1 LARAVPRDIDLA
13 WEALKGAESPRIH
26 VFINTSDIQMAHQL
40 RRGRDEVLEQAAAM
54 VAHAA
59 GYCSDVEFSP
69 MDATRSDRE
78 FLCLMIEKAIDA
90 GATVINVPDSVGYA
104 IPEET
109 AGMFDEIFERVPNID
124 KARLSFHGQNDL
136 GLCTANTLTAI
147 QHGVRQV
154 EVTINGIG
162 ERAGNTSLEE
172 VVMALKTRADFLPYH
187 CDVDTTELWAA
198 SQLVQRLSGMPV
210 QFNKAVVGRNAFRH
224 GSGIHQDGILKM
236 RETWEIMDP
245 KDIGVPGGSQLVMGK
260 LSGRHAFFEHVRE
273 LGYKASDETLMNA
286 FRVFKQVADRK
297 AAMTDDDI
305 ALVMTKAGANLDG
318 SPTPRIRA

>member
-1 LARAVPRDIDLA
+1 
-13 WEALKGAESPRIH
+13 
-26 VFINTSDIQMAHQL
+26 
-40 RRGRDEVLEQAAAM
+40 
-54 VAHAA
+54 
-59 GYCSDVEFSP
+59 
-69 MDATRSDRE
+69 
-78 FLCLMIEKAIDA
+78 MIETVIDA

-109 AGMFDEIFERVPNID
+109 AQIFDHINEQVSNIH

-154 EVTINGIG
+154 EVTVNGIG

-172 VVMALKTRADFLPYH
+172 VVMAIKTRGDFLPFYT
-187 CDVDTTELWAA
+187 DIDTTQLWAA
-198 SQLVQRLSGMPV
+198 SQLVQRHSGMPV

-245 KDIGVPGGSQLVMGK
+245 RDIGVPGGSQLVMGK

-273 LGYKASDETLMNA
+273 LGYKASDETLNAA

-297 AAMTDDDI
+297 SAMTDDDI
-305 ALVMTKAGANLDG
+305 ALVMAKAGASAATNQ
-318 SPTPRIRA
+318 PRVQA